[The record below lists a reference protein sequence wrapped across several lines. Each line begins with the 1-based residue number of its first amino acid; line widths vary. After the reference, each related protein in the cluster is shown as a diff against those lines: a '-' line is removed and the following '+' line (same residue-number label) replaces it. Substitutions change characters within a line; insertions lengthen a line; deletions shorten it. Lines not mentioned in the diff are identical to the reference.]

1 MRTGPCRRGRVLG
14 CRGAVRCTLLHLPLR
29 EVEAVVREL
38 GGELSAH
45 VLADAL
51 AHGRAEPTCDAQ
63 RVHSQKGVPLRLV
76 ESDPHAQERQVPY
89 CVGAKLKASEGREA
103 THVLR
108 VEVRVSARVSAH
120 GEAYIED
127 LACDGSCKLVRCR
140 SNSCMWMCGVT
151 RKFDSTHGDTR

>member
-1 MRTGPCRRGRVLG
+1 M
-14 CRGAVRCTLLHLPLR
+14 
-29 EVEAVVREL
+29 REL

-120 GEAYIED
+120 GEADIE
-127 LACDGSCKLVRCR
+127 
-140 SNSCMWMCGVT
+140 T
-151 RKFDSTHGDTR
+151 

>member
-1 MRTGPCRRGRVLG
+1 MP
-14 CRGAVRCTLLHLPLR
+14 LLHLPPR

-51 AHGRAEPTCDAQ
+51 AHGRAEATCDAK

-76 ESDPHAQERQVPY
+76 EGNPDAQERQVPY

-103 THVLR
+103 AHILP
-108 VEVRVSARVSAH
+108 ARA
-120 GEAYIED
+120 G
-127 LACDGSCKLVRCR
+127 ACDGARDGVHRIVQCIVHWHCSACPTRGVDVRCTCSR
-140 SNSCMWMCGVT
+140 REPRAPCTLQG
-151 RKFDSTHGDTR
+151 

>member
-1 MRTGPCRRGRVLG
+1 MSEVDYLALA
-14 CRGAVRCTLLHLPLR
+14 GAGVQKLR
-29 EVEAVVREL
+29 PYEPGKPVEALERELVEAIVREL

-120 GEAYIED
+120 GDAYIE
-127 LACDGSCKLVRCR
+127 
-140 SNSCMWMCGVT
+140 T
-151 RKFDSTHGDTR
+151 

>member
-1 MRTGPCRRGRVLG
+1 MRP
-14 CRGAVRCTLLHLPLR
+14 LPLR
-29 EVEAVVREL
+29 EVETVVREL

-120 GEAYIED
+120 GEAYIETQCAMD
-127 LACDGSCKLVRCR
+127 HAQASAVQVQLVLVDVR
-140 SNSCMWMCGVT
+140 
-151 RKFDSTHGDTR
+151 